1 MADALRF
8 GLRRGAAG
16 TGLLNALR
24 VHNGKGALPPLRTR
38 VRVST
43 MLTGLHTGTP
53 SRAAASLTG
62 RTGRSGRPGLNQKCT
77 FSSRLAVFWSVVKL
91 SLSWMPYLSF
101 Q

>member
-38 VRVST
+38 VRANNAYV
-43 MLTGLHTGTP
+43 
-53 SRAAASLTG
+53 RAVPRYVTASL
-62 RTGRSGRPGLNQKCT
+62 R
-77 FSSRLAVFWSVVKL
+77 AKL
-91 SLSWMPYLSF
+91 
-101 Q
+101 